1 MSSQVIVLRISIV
14 RKQELVSAGSMDL
27 VTPPTSP
34 SADGAVPT
42 SEIAVESSDGAGAV
56 ISQGSWHRHWQGMDP
71 ATDTQH
77 LILGIVMVILS
88 AASILGN
95 ALVVWTCVRYRSL
108 RTSSNLLVVNLA
120 FGDLFMCVL
129 DFPLFAAASFL
140 GGWPF
145 GDTVC
150 QVYAMTTAT
159 AGLVTIN
166 TLAVISLDRYY
177 AVVHRLNPRQHT
189 SRWIM
194 GGAVALVWVYS
205 VLWAAAPVLG
215 WGNYI
220 LDGIGTTCTFDY
232 LTRTAHNRSFV
243 LSITVGN
250 FVLPLAVIVF
260 CYVRIGMVTL
270 DMNRTLRLQKVYV
283 SVGLKRRQLG
293 LQADVRTAG
302 IIFVL

>member
-1 MSSQVIVLRISIV
+1 MRVI
-14 RKQELVSAGSMDL
+14 
-27 VTPPTSP
+27 
-34 SADGAVPT
+34 
-42 SEIAVESSDGAGAV
+42 
-56 ISQGSWHRHWQGMDP
+56 H
-71 ATDTQH
+71 
-77 LILGIVMVILS
+77 
-88 AASILGN
+88 
-95 ALVVWTCVRYRSL
+95 
-108 RTSSNLLVVNLA
+108 
-120 FGDLFMCVL
+120 
-129 DFPLFAAASFL
+129 
-140 GGWPF
+140 
-145 GDTVC
+145 
-150 QVYAMTTAT
+150 VYAMTTAT

-302 IIFVL
+302 IIFVLVVAFLISWLPYLVICLIGLFGDQSRVTVLSSVLPSVVAKASTAMNPVLYSISHPKVRRKLKSALLQAMSPIRKRGSNSGTTNTELSGSNV